1 MKLYTTRVDC
11 EVGGQWRVAGVPF
24 TLTDAQAAELT
35 PPRGSVVALY
45 VPPAPTPAPEES
57 PADKEPVNG
66 RLNRRQRR
74 NRKTAE

>member
-1 MKLYTTRVDC
+1 MNLYTTRVDC

-35 PPRGSVVALY
+35 PPFGSVVALLS
-45 VPPAPTPAPEES
+45 PPKPATEEAPP
-57 PADKEPVNG
+57 KEPVNG